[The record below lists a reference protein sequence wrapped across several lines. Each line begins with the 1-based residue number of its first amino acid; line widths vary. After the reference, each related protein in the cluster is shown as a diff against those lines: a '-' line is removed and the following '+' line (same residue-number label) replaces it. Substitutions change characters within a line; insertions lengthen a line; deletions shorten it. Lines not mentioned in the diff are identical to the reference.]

1 MALSILPTLNAFLNG
16 TTAILLLCGYICIR
30 RGKREIHKRFMI
42 AAFGVSTI
50 FLLSYLYYHAH
61 VGSVPFKGVGEVR
74 TTYFAILISHSILA
88 AVVVPLAVVTLIRGL
103 SSRFEKHRSI
113 ARWTLPVWF
122 YVSVSGVAVYL
133 FLYHY

>member
-61 VGSVPFKGVGEVR
+61 VGSVPFKGVGGVR